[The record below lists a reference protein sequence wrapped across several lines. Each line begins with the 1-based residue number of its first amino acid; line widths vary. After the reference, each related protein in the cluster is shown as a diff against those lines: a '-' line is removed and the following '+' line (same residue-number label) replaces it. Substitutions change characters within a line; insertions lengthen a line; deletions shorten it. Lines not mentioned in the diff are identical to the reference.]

1 MGVWTSFDAVVRRL
15 QWTRGLRAGVAVAAA
30 MIVCR
35 MLGKPMGWAALGG
48 FEAIL
53 VDNGGPYRSRLQT
66 IATLLAGGAA
76 ACVVGAV
83 ANTPLALACG
93 VTAAFCFAVTFAR
106 VIAQP
111 IASTSVIVL
120 VLYFAGY
127 GGSTHT
133 LRGALGNAL
142 AFVLGGAWAA
152 LLSLG
157 LWPLDPFRPA
167 RRAVAECYGV
177 LANFAAGVQRTAPR
191 SAERAKTR
199 LRTHDLQRTM
209 RQKMEAARGALETT
223 AARTTAR
230 TVRARSLTVLLETAD
245 ILFTETIR
253 WAELLEWV
261 EDAAAEAVLQD
272 AFRWMSGAERAV
284 SRGLEQR
291 PEDGGASFAPEG
303 SHSIEHVRRRAEAIR
318 AHGSAEAAALG
329 HLIPEE
335 RDALQNIEIAF
346 EAVRAVWSGSEA
358 RAGAA
363 AERWERLAK
372 RSSAAVTGAG
382 WGEAVRA
389 NWTRQ
394 SLMMRHALRVA
405 VVGGV
410 DVLLMRMVHVSHG
423 SWLAMTSIIVL
434 QPYGS
439 GTLRR
444 SLQRVGGTI
453 AGGVLAALLA
463 AAIHSQAG
471 IIAVITVTSVLTL
484 ATYAVDYGWYS
495 FFLTPTFVLLSL
507 PRLQDWHYAGVRM
520 GTTALGALVALAAM
534 RLLWPEREQT
544 QLGLLLGR
552 GAAADAAYVRAMLRF
567 WTVAAEQ
574 RAAADR
580 EWMAPAR
587 RRCGLAIN
595 DAEEVLDRMMLE
607 PSFGR
612 RSASGKDVKTTALT
626 FVTYL
631 RRLTR
636 SVTTLEGVGMGHEA
650 AVRRVE
656 RVAGRLEAVSAVLL
670 GVGAERLA
678 VEEGDSGAD
687 ADGGVAEQQIRRMER
702 QTGVMERAAV
712 EILQE
717 TA

>member
-1 MGVWTSFDAVVRRL
+1 
-15 QWTRGLRAGVAVAAA
+15 
-30 MIVCR
+30 
-35 MLGKPMGWAALGG
+35 
-48 FEAIL
+48 
-53 VDNGGPYRSRLQT
+53 
-66 IATLLAGGAA
+66 
-76 ACVVGAV
+76 
-83 ANTPLALACG
+83 
-93 VTAAFCFAVTFAR
+93 
-106 VIAQP
+106 
-111 IASTSVIVL
+111 
-120 VLYFAGY
+120 
-127 GGSTHT
+127 
-133 LRGALGNAL
+133 
-142 AFVLGGAWAA
+142 
-152 LLSLG
+152 
-157 LWPLDPFRPA
+157 
-167 RRAVAECYGV
+167 
-177 LANFAAGVQRTAPR
+177 
-191 SAERAKTR
+191 
-199 LRTHDLQRTM
+199 
-209 RQKMEAARGALETT
+209 
-223 AARTTAR
+223 
-230 TVRARSLTVLLETAD
+230 
-245 ILFTETIR
+245 
-253 WAELLEWV
+253 
-261 EDAAAEAVLQD
+261 
-272 AFRWMSGAERAV
+272 
-284 SRGLEQR
+284 
-291 PEDGGASFAPEG
+291 
-303 SHSIEHVRRRAEAIR
+303 VRRRAEAIR
-318 AHGSAEAAALG
+318 AHGNADAAVLG

-346 EAVRAVWSGSEA
+346 EAVRAVWSGSEV

-363 AERWERLAK
+363 AERWEGLVK
-372 RSSAAVTGAG
+372 RSSAAETGAG

-394 SLMMRHALRVA
+394 SLMMRHALRLA

-507 PRLQDWHYAGVRM
+507 PYLQDWHYAEVRM

-544 QLGLLLGR
+544 QLGMLLGR

-567 WTVAAEQ
+567 WTVGAEQ

-580 EWMAPAR
+580 ELMAPAR

-595 DAEEVLDRMMLE
+595 DAEEALDRLMLE

-670 GVGAERLA
+670 GSGVERLA
-678 VEEGDSGAD
+678 VEEEDDSAAD

-717 TA
+717 TAQDTQDSG